1 MQANE
6 FVASGYQI
14 RKLIEKKSEPL
25 MEKYHLRIV
34 ELDILVILFRSKRI
48 DTAKAIIQKKHI
60 SKAHASKSVENL
72 QNEGY
77 VLLTEDESDHR
88 IVHIS
93 LTEKA
98 NQVVEDAMEIYE
110 ECRQIMFR
118 GITEDQRVVM
128 KQVMKQVSDNLRQEL
143 GNE

>member
-6 FVASGYQI
+6 FAASGYQI
-14 RKLIEKKSEPL
+14 RKLIEKKTEPL
-25 MEKYHLRIV
+25 MEKYHLRNV

-48 DTAKAIIQKKHI
+48 DTAKAIVQEKHI
-60 SKAHASKSVENL
+60 SKAHVSKSVENL
-72 QNEGY
+72 QRGGY

-98 NQVVEDAMEIYE
+98 DQVLKDALEIYE
-110 ECRQIMFR
+110 ECRNIMYR
-118 GITEDQRVVM
+118 GVTEEQKDVM
-128 KQVMKQVSDNLRQEL
+128 KQVMKQVSDNLRQEF
-143 GNE
+143 GEA